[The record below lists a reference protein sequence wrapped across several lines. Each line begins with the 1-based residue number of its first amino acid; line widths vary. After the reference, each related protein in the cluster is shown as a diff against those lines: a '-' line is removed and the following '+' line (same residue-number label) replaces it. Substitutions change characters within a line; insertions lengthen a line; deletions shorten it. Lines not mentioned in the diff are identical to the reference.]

1 VRASSKLS
9 RRRFLAGTVP
19 VLAGLPLLRAAAAS
33 AEEHPG
39 ADHVGAAGSPPDHA
53 TVMERLASG
62 GKSGETATDAL
73 LYPPPAEPARH
84 GRVRELELVAESREV
99 EIAPGVRFPAWT
111 YNGSVP
117 GPVIRA
123 TEGDRL
129 RVRFRNEGGHP
140 HTIHFHG
147 THAPGMDGSGKPV
160 APGQSFTYEIP
171 AKPAGLHLYHCHVS
185 PFAEHLNRGLYGAFI
200 VDPPDPRPPAQELV
214 LVLSAFDTDG
224 DERNDVY
231 AMNGRAFSY
240 HERPIVVR
248 RGKPVRIY
256 LVNATEYDDLSSFHL
271 HAAMF
276 RLFRTGTAREPE
288 VTDTV
293 MLCQGERAILEVEFE
308 EKGLYM
314 FHPHQSRALKGGAM
328 GWFQVVDTDAE
339 AAGAA
344 VALNGYA
351 DELADCNPCIDELG
365 AKALLKY

>member
-1 VRASSKLS
+1 
-9 RRRFLAGTVP
+9 
-19 VLAGLPLLRAAAAS
+19 
-33 AEEHPG
+33 
-39 ADHVGAAGSPPDHA
+39 
-53 TVMERLASG
+53 MERLASA
-62 GKSGETATDAL
+62 GKPGETATDGL
-73 LYPPPAEPARH
+73 LYPPGADQVER
-84 GRVRELELVAESREV
+84 GRVRELEIVAESREI
-99 EIAPGVRFPAWT
+99 EIADGVRFPAWT

-123 TEGDRL
+123 TEGDLL
-129 RVRFRNEGGHP
+129 RVRFRNEGEHP

-147 THAPGMDGSGKPV
+147 AHAPGMDGATRPV
-160 APGQSFTYEIP
+160 APGGSFTYEIP

-200 VDPPDPRPPAQELV
+200 VDPAEGRPPAQELV
-214 LVLSAFDTDG
+214 LVLSGFDTNGDG
-224 DERNDVY
+224 RNEAY
-231 AMNGRAFSY
+231 ALNGRAFTY

-276 RLFRTGTAREPE
+276 RLFRTGTGREPE

-293 MLCQGERAILEVEFE
+293 MLCQGERAILELDFE

-314 FHPHQSRALKGGAM
+314 FHPHQSRAMEGGAM
-328 GWFQVVDTDAE
+328 GWFSVVDTDAE

-351 DELADCNPCIDELG
+351 EDFAACDPCIDELG